1 MSQHVTNIGLP
12 WAVITTKW
20 FVCLFAEVLP
30 IEVKLIT
37 YVFLKQNLIILLFG
51 YFLTLLYVVCTQL
64 IYSLV

>member
-1 MSQHVTNIGLP
+1 MPDIYEHVTNIGLP

-37 YVFLKQNLIILLFG
+37 YVIQIKTHMNLMF
-51 YFLTLLYVVCTQL
+51 
-64 IYSLV
+64 